1 MTIRELLYTIGN
13 VDDIDLDARV
23 VVVNNATSGV
33 HSVPEVSYTGN
44 GLYLYVELDIQDL
57 SRLG

>member
-23 VVVNNATSGV
+23 VVVNNTTSGV
-33 HSVPEVSYTGN
+33 HPVPEVFYTGN

-57 SRLG
+57 